1 MFNFRRMKKLE
12 AQVKQLEVI
21 INSLKEKVEYMEEEK
36 RIEYKKAEME
46 ELRQNVIEQYI
57 EPQDLPLIIEI
68 HYAGASLDEKFW
80 LKIGEVIGNRNSPEW
95 KKTCQYKGI
104 YEFMGYP
111 WEIKDLMKKGY
122 IERIIKSWQ
131 WDNRDKLK
139 SPWIAVDCSKY

>member
-36 RIEYKKAEME
+36 RIEYHKAEME

-57 EPQDLPLIIEI
+57 EPQDLPLMIEI
-68 HYAGASLDEKFW
+68 HYTGASSDEKFW
-80 LKIGEVIGNRNSPEW
+80 LKIGEIIGNRNSSEW

-104 YEFMGYP
+104 YEFKGYS